1 MQKASEFLNQLTQLK
16 VAEAEALRITRSKI
30 DAKELTDD
38 LAPAPAVTLKDFDE
52 LLASIATQRT
62 ALAAKE
68 DAPVQRSAQAAAQP
82 KDDFL
87 NIEDLHQDL
96 NLHIERSAKR
106 GDVMAQA
113 QGVQM
118 QLMEQLTRAVVKLS
132 DQIAAIGQR
141 TDNQFVEIQR
151 SLASRVPA
159 GPRALTG
166 AQPLPSPNEEGVSKQ
181 ATRVAVHQ
189 ALTQAIQR
197 SAAAIANA
205 ATPAER
211 AVEQTKMTRLSQASA
226 QLSGGADPAKVAA
239 DAGIDYKAA

>member
-62 ALAAKE
+62 ALATKE
-68 DAPVQRSAQAAAQP
+68 EAPVQRSAQGAPA

-96 NLHIERSAKR
+96 SLHIERSSKR
-106 GDVMAQA
+106 GDVLAQA

-132 DQIAAIGQR
+132 DQIASIGQR

-197 SAAAIANA
+197 SAAAISNA
-205 ATPAER
+205 ATPGDR
-211 AVEQTKMTRLSQASA
+211 AAAQAKMEQLRHASS
-226 QLSGGADPAKVAA
+226 QLSGGADPATVAA
-239 DAGIDYKAA
+239 NAGIEYKAA

>member
-68 DAPVQRSAQAAAQP
+68 EAPVQRSAQGAQA

-96 NLHIERSAKR
+96 SLHIERSSKR
-106 GDVMAQA
+106 GDVLAQA

-132 DQIAAIGQR
+132 DQIASIGQR

-166 AQPLPSPNEEGVSKQ
+166 AQPLPSPNEEGASKQ

-197 SAAAIANA
+197 SAAAISNA
-205 ATPAER
+205 ATPGDR
-211 AVEQTKMTRLSQASA
+211 AAAQAKMEQLRHASS
-226 QLSGGADPAKVAA
+226 QLSGGADPATVAA
-239 DAGIDYKAA
+239 NAGIEYKAA

>member
-68 DAPVQRSAQAAAQP
+68 EAPVQRSAQGAQA

-96 NLHIERSAKR
+96 SLHIERSSKR
-106 GDVMAQA
+106 GDVLAQA

-132 DQIAAIGQR
+132 DQIASIGQR

-197 SAAAIANA
+197 SAAAISNA
-205 ATPAER
+205 ATPGDR
-211 AVEQTKMTRLSQASA
+211 AAAQAKMEQLRHASS
-226 QLSGGADPAKVAA
+226 QLSGGADPATVAA
-239 DAGIDYKAA
+239 NAGIEYKAA

>member
-68 DAPVQRSAQAAAQP
+68 EAAPVQRSAQGAQA
-82 KDDFL
+82 KEDFF

-96 NLHIERSAKR
+96 SLHIERSSKR
-106 GDVMAQA
+106 GDVLAQA

-132 DQIAAIGQR
+132 DQIASIGQR

-166 AQPLPSPNEEGVSKQ
+166 AQPLLSPNEEGVSKQ

-197 SAAAIANA
+197 SAAAISNA
-205 ATPAER
+205 ATPGDR
-211 AVEQTKMTRLSQASA
+211 AAAQAKMEQLRHASS
-226 QLSGGADPAKVAA
+226 QLSGGADPATVAA
-239 DAGIDYKAA
+239 NAGIEYKAA